1 MEVFDHSLNQR
12 MPAVLGKDFVF
23 FLGLTYFKGLSADNL
38 VILDVPSG
46 LVIFATPTH
55 SILGWIQI
63 ADNG

>member
-1 MEVFDHSLNQR
+1 
-12 MPAVLGKDFVF
+12 
-23 FLGLTYFKGLSADNL
+23 LGLTYFTGLSADNL